1 MILWSSRG
9 TCGVLFII
17 LTDITFE
24 QNKKFPLLYV
34 FLRSPKCIDPILG
47 PFANQSP
54 RALNSVHQSCSR
66 LSTCYIPKFNLK
78 CTLGM
83 PFP

>member
-34 FLRSPKCIDPILG
+34 FLRSPKCMDPILG

-54 RALNSVHQSCSR
+54 CALF
-66 LSTCYIPKFNLK
+66 LYIKAAQDFQHVTFQNLI
-78 CTLGM
+78 
-83 PFP
+83 